1 MGTSTRFAVGVH
13 LLPALAANPGK
24 VLRSEDVADSA
35 NSNPVVVR
43 RLFSPMTTASA
54 LGSVLEAV
62 SNWRRRQTTSLYAMS
77 SLRWRAPSIG
87 PPRAHPVRS
96 PPYPP
101 CSAGADSACVAAQK
115 DELSRATIADL
126 AGALFARSKDAQ
138 GAETVSSQATRRA
151 K

>member
-13 LLPALAANPGK
+13 LLPALAADPGK

-54 LGSVLEAV
+54 LGSVLDSF
-62 SNWRRRQTTSLYAMS
+62 SNCRRPQTTSLCAMFA
-77 SLRWRAPSIG
+77 LRWRPPSIG

-96 PPYPP
+96 APYPP
-101 CSAGADSACVAAQK
+101 CSAGSNSACVAAQK
-115 DELSRATIADL
+115 DELSRA
-126 AGALFARSKDAQ
+126 
-138 GAETVSSQATRRA
+138 
-151 K
+151 